1 MHLLDGN
8 NLSGFLWGDSR
19 KRKPTLDLI
28 LDAYR
33 GRHKRA
39 ILVFDGPPDSAVPR
53 ERTVLGNVEVRLAIA
68 GGADALLAALAR
80 KHRGGM
86 VVTADAALASACR
99 QAAAQTISPR
109 EFIERL
115 EQQSHAV

>member
-19 KRKPTLDLI
+19 QRKPTLDLI

-33 GRHKRA
+33 GRRKRA
-39 ILVFDGPPDSAVPR
+39 LLLFDGPPDPAVPR
-53 ERTVLGNVEVRLAIA
+53 ERTVLGNVEVRLAPS

-80 KHRGGM
+80 KHRGAV
-86 VVTADAALASACR
+86 VVTADAALAAACR
-99 QAAAQTISPR
+99 KAGAATITPR
-109 EFIERL
+109 DFLERL
-115 EQQSHAV
+115 EAQSRAV

>member
-33 GRHKRA
+33 GRRKRA
-39 ILVFDGPPDSAVPR
+39 ILVFDGPPDPAVPR
-53 ERTVLGNVEVRLAIA
+53 ERTVLGNVEVRLAVS
-68 GGADALLAALAR
+68 GDADALLAALAR
-80 KHRGGM
+80 KHRGGL
-86 VVTADAALASACR
+86 VVTADTALASACR
-99 QAAAQTISPR
+99 KASAQTLTPR

-115 EQQSHAV
+115 EQQNDAV

>member
-19 KRKPTLDLI
+19 QRKPTLDLI

-33 GRHKRA
+33 GRRKRA
-39 ILVFDGPPDSAVPR
+39 ILVFDGPPDPIVSR
-53 ERTVLGNVEVRLAIA
+53 DRTSLGNVEVRLAA
-68 GGADALLAALAR
+68 SGNADALLADLAR
-80 KHRGGM
+80 KHRGAV
-86 VVTADAALASACR
+86 VVTADAALSAACR
-99 QAAAQTISPR
+99 RAAAQTISPR

-115 EQQSHAV
+115 EAQNHAV